1 MTNRGADRAGTSHHG
16 GEDGGEDRGG
26 DGDSDGI
33 DDGETAALGR
43 AGVILAGGRS
53 RRFGDDDKALAD
65 LAGVP
70 MLRRVADRL
79 APVTDEIVVNC
90 RADQRPEI
98 DAIVAD
104 FPWPATV
111 AVDEEPDLGPM
122 AGIAT
127 GLAATDAPYAAVV
140 ACDMPFVDPDF
151 VAYCF
156 ERAAG
161 HDGAVPRRDDGW
173 YQTTQAVYRTEP
185 MRAACERA
193 LDRAERKILS
203 ALSPL
208 EYVVVSEA
216 EIDRH
221 ASPRTF
227 ENCNTREEFDAA
239 VDHFR
244 REGR

>member
-1 MTNRGADRAGTSHHG
+1 MTDRSGGPTGPASHTGNDRGHTGD
-16 GEDGGEDRGG
+16 DGGHTG
-26 DGDSDGI
+26 
-33 DDGETAALGR
+33 DDGESDAPAR

-53 RRFGDDDKALAD
+53 TRFGDADKALAD

-79 APVTDEIVVNC
+79 ATVTDEIVVNC
-90 RADQRPEI
+90 RDDQRPAI
-98 DAIVAD
+98 DEVVAD
-104 FPWPATV
+104 VPGPASV

-127 GLAATDAPYAAVV
+127 GLAATDAAYAAVV

-156 ERAAG
+156 ERAVG
-161 HDGAVPRRDDGW
+161 HDGAVPRRADGW

-193 LDRAERKILS
+193 LDRGERKIL
-203 ALSPL
+203 APLEQL
-208 EYVVVSEA
+208 EYVVVTEA

-221 ASPRTF
+221 ASQRTF
-227 ENCNTREEFDAA
+227 ENCNTREEFVAA
-239 VDHFR
+239 IDHFR
-244 REGR
+244 HEGR